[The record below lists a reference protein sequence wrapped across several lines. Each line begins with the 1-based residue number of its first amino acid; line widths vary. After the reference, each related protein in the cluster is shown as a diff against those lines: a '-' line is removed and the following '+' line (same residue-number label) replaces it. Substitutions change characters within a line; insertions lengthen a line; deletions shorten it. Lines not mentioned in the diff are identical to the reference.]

1 MECTDASAVAS
12 ILVIDDEEAVGGLF
26 RAILEPVGYTI
37 VEVANGRGA
46 PLWRVADRPG
56 DYGHGCR
63 MGIA

>member
-1 MECTDASAVAS
+1 M
-12 ILVIDDEEAVGGLF
+12 IDDEEAVGGLF

-37 VEVANGRGA
+37 VEVASGRGA
-46 PLWRVADRPG
+46 PFWRVADRPG